1 MADIPYQVPSQV
13 DLAMVSGDSKTI
25 RVKCLAPGRVPFVLA
40 NVDTA
45 NWKLA
50 KSVKGV
56 PIIEKDLTSAD
67 VVIVQDGDNWFID
80 VVLAPAD
87 TDALVG
93 DYYHEC
99 QLILSGGT
107 VITPYSGLISIVQD
121 LIV

>member
-25 RVKCLAPGRVPFVLA
+25 RVKCLAPGRIPFVLA
-40 NVDTA
+40 DVSTA
-45 NWKLA
+45 DWRLSKT
-50 KSVKGV
+50 VKG
-56 PIIEKDLTSAD
+56 PAILSKDMTSAD

-99 QLILSGGT
+99 QLVMGDAR
-107 VITPYSGLISIVQD
+107 VITPYAGLITIVQD